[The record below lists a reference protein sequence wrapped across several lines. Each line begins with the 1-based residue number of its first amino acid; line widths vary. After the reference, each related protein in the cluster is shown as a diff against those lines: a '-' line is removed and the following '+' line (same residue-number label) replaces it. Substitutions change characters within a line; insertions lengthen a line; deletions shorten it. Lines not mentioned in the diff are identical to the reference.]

1 MSQGLPVNVRQTI
14 FSILKLLRH
23 DKTVLFFFATVF
35 LDFSLTTIGLIVVGP
50 RWENN
55 SLYKTWWQSGQY
67 LTYFAYWF
75 VRGFL
80 WYAIVM
86 YAFARVKGV
95 LSEANYATSSKFLNL
110 SVLYVAIG
118 KLFWGGFGWGITLG
132 CNYLS
137 SIQACNAYLSSNTLV
152 GVLVVIF
159 SPVLW
164 V

>member
-1 MSQGLPVNVRQTI
+1 MPVSLGQTI

-23 DKTVLFFFATVF
+23 DKTIIFFFATVF
-35 LDFSLTTIGLIVVGP
+35 LDFSLTTVGLIVVGP

-55 SLYKTWWQSGQY
+55 ALHKTWWESGQY

-95 LSEANYATSSKFLNL
+95 LSTANYETISKFLNV

-118 KLFWGGFGWGITLG
+118 KLF
-132 CNYLS
+132 
-137 SIQACNAYLSSNTLV
+137 
-152 GVLVVIF
+152 
-159 SPVLW
+159 
-164 V
+164 